1 MSMDETSRLTQK
13 TAVRFAKTGP
23 AVYHSH
29 HDMIRF
35 WERAVKRADLPVRL
49 TQGFNPRPRLVFPHA
64 LGLGIASECEEVEI
78 ELHARVDLPDLVG
91 RLERAV
97 AGAVGIAGARNLPP
111 VKKSRQ
117 LVASA
122 YLITGWPD
130 AAFAQL
136 PAAVD
141 GILAETSL
149 EMERGT
155 GRDTR
160 RVDIRPFL
168 ARLYVDMPARALGL
182 ELRHTQSGSGR
193 PDEVAKLAS
202 ARAGCDW
209 RDLVIVKT
217 GMTLDEG

>member
-1 MSMDETSRLTQK
+1 MSMDDTGKLTQK

-23 AVYHSH
+23 AIYHSH

-35 WERAVKRADLPVRL
+35 WERAVKRAELPVRL

-78 ELHARVDLPDLVG
+78 ELHSRVELSDLVA

-97 AGAVGIAGARNLPP
+97 AGAVGIEAARNLPP

-117 LVASA
+117 LAASA
-122 YLITGWPD
+122 YLLSGWPD

-136 PAAVD
+136 PGAVES
-141 GILAETSL
+141 ILAETSL
-149 EMERGT
+149 EMERGI
-155 GRDTR
+155 GRETR

-168 ARLYVDMPARALGL
+168 ARLYVDAPARALGL
-182 ELRHTQSGSGR
+182 ELRHTQSGSAR
-193 PDEVAKLAS
+193 PDEVAKLAA
-202 ARAGCDW
+202 ARTECDW

-217 GMTLDEG
+217 GMTLGEE